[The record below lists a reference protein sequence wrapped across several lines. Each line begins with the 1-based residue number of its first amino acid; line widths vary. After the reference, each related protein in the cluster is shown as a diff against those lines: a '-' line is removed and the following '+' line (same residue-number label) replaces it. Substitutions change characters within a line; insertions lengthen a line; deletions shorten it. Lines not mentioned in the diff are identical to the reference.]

1 MFLRN
6 PVSRFIG
13 RVSYAMYLFHI
24 YAFLAVLTLARH
36 LWGAAWTPG
45 IGCALAASLFT
56 IGTAALSWHFIES
69 PILGLKDRYFPPTR
83 NRKPVQHALP
93 TADSPSGTQDMVELD
108 ASSPISIDPGWN
120 EPSRRMERNLANADS
135 DAA

>member
-1 MFLRN
+1 
-6 PVSRFIG
+6 
-13 RVSYAMYLFHI
+13 MYLFHI

-69 PILGLKDRYFPPTR
+69 PILGLKDRYFPPHPESETR
-83 NRKPVQHALP
+83 ATCVAHRGQPIRHSRHGRIGRFVTHQHRPRL
-93 TADSPSGTQDMVELD
+93 E
-108 ASSPISIDPGWN
+108 
-120 EPSRRMERNLANADS
+120 
-135 DAA
+135 